1 MSYYGKLPIVLLSET
16 ASGKEDSYNC
26 RIAAWLLGHLG
37 ENITAEQIAKEC
49 FVSKSAVSRF
59 CREVGFEDFIEL
71 KELTAASEKTFET
84 ADADA
89 PLRVRAQAVAER
101 AAESMRTVA
110 ETIDYGALEE
120 LTAAI
125 RRAGRIACFGLLKAE
140 TAAMNLQSDLVMLG
154 KNALTKVSF
163 REQMD
168 FLASAGEDDLIIIF
182 SYKGLY
188 FDYDLPPDIRGCKAG
203 IWIVTGKQDPSG
215 LPGME
220 RLPVAG
226 ILRFSSGLD
235 FFSHPYQLLAA
246 SSILAQSVAG
256 NPGEPR
262 EEDR

>member
-16 ASGKEDSYNC
+16 ASGKEDAYNC

-59 CREVGFEDFIEL
+59 CREVGFEDFTEL
-71 KELTAASEKTFET
+71 KELLAASGKTFES
-84 ADADA
+84 ANADA
-89 PLRVRAQAVAER
+89 PVETQAQIVTDR
-101 AAESMRTVA
+101 AAESLRMVA
-110 ETIDYGALEE
+110 ETIDYRAVKE

-125 RRAGRIACFGLLKAE
+125 RKAGRIACFGLLKAE

-168 FLASAGEDDLIIIF
+168 FLAAAGEDDLIIIF
-182 SYKGLY
+182 SYKGIY
-188 FDYDLPPDIRGCKAG
+188 FDYDLPPEIRGCKAD
-203 IWIVTGKQDPSG
+203 IWIITGNRNDAG
-215 LPGME
+215 LPGMKQ
-220 RLPVAG
+220 LPVAG
-226 ILRFSSGLD
+226 IVRFSSKLD

-246 SSILAQSVAG
+246 STILAQSVAG
-256 NPGEPR
+256 NAAG
-262 EEDR
+262 